1 MSAAGDRPRRQFWS
15 SRRGSTRLSHAARAH
30 LAEAL
35 PKLGLD
41 VPERGLI
48 DVEALFEHAPDAL
61 WLEIG
66 FGGGEHLAG
75 LAAEHR
81 RVGLIGVEP
90 YVEGVAKLLRAV
102 QEQSLDNV
110 RVCTDDARRLIDAL
124 PDGCLD
130 RLYVLFPDP
139 WPKARHH
146 KRRIVNPSTA
156 AEFARLLKPGAEV
169 RLATDDTGYAEAMEA
184 TLNATPGLERVGSAW
199 EGWRPTRYAEKA
211 AAAGRDARFF
221 RYVRV

>member
-1 MSAAGDRPRRQFWS
+1 MAGDRPRRQFWS
-15 SRRGSTRLSHAARAH
+15 SRRGTTRLTPTGRAL
-30 LAEAL
+30 LAKVL
-35 PKLGLD
+35 PKIGLD

-48 DVEALFEHAPDAL
+48 DVESLFERPIKGL

-75 LAAEHR
+75 LAAEHSH
-81 RVGLIGVEP
+81 VGLIGVEP
-90 YVEGVAKLLRAV
+90 YIEGVAKLLRAV
-102 QEQSLDNV
+102 QEHALANV

-124 PDGCLD
+124 PDRCLD

-156 AEFARLLKPGAEV
+156 AEFARLLKPGAEA
-169 RLATDDTGYAEAMEA
+169 RLATDDPGYAEAMVEA
-184 TLNATPGLERVGSAW
+184 MDRTPGLERAGNAW
-199 EGWRPTRYAEKA
+199 EGWRPTRYAKKA
-211 AAAGRDARFF
+211 AAAGRSGSFI
-221 RYVRV
+221 RYVRR